1 MKEILETPLES
12 FGDLETEEIAKKYE
26 SSPPAA
32 DRSVEGGEAPKKPD
46 APSTPDTNTAKSR
59 WGIVPASSR

>member
-26 SSPPAA
+26 SSQPAA
-32 DRSVEGGEAPKKPD
+32 AQNTVGGGADTGAVPGNPEDGEAPKEPD
-46 APSTPDTNTAKSR
+46 
-59 WGIVPASSR
+59 VPEHT